1 LLLGSLRQ
9 IVSDQKDILPKI
21 KIIGVDID
29 ADMMR
34 ATAVQ
39 IGVGTVF
46 KQIPLGRV
54 HVYHCNALLDFHAGN
69 KDLRPA
75 FVMYGEGE
83 ASPTQAAFD
92 LFDACTAHWKH
103 IGEAA

>member
-1 LLLGSLRQ
+1 MLGSLRQ